1 MNRQEFMRSNPPNET
16 LFPAHEPKEPTLM
29 KFADFKKSG
38 HWPTLLSAFLYFDVS
53 FMAWV
58 SLGPL
63 MIYIAKGMGLSV
75 EEKLSL
81 VAIPVLGGAF
91 FRMPLGLLADSIGP
105 KITGVMAQVVVLF
118 CVALVYVFGLSD
130 PLPLALF
137 GLSLG
142 VAGASFAVA
151 LPQAGRWY
159 PAKYQGLV
167 MGIAGAGNMG
177 VVLDTLFAPSIAET
191 YGWRAVYGVLMILMT
206 IVLTIYIFA
215 AKDAPA
221 ARAKIGL
228 ADYGRL
234 LLDPDSRWFMF
245 FYFITFGGF
254 VGLASA
260 LPLYFT
266 VQYHATGVA
275 AGLVVALIVALGSGF
290 RPVGGF
296 IADHIGG
303 IRTLTVLFCIVSACY
318 FSVAL
323 LPEGQAAPAGS
334 KGWSLLQLPVVAW
347 AAVGL
352 FSLGVLSL
360 GMGNGAVFQLL
371 PQRFHAEIGAM
382 TGLVGAAG
390 GFGGFFLAKTLA
402 LSKGATGGFLAGFAF
417 FGVLALLG
425 LVGLLLVK
433 SRWRAT
439 WGAVSGAR
447 I

>member
-1 MNRQEFMRSNPPNET
+1 
-16 LFPAHEPKEPTLM
+16 M
-29 KFADFKKSG
+29 KFEDFKKAG
-38 HWPTLLSAFLYFDVS
+38 HWPTLLAAFLYFDVS

-63 MIYIAKGMGLSV
+63 MIYIAKDMHLSV
-75 EEKLSL
+75 EEKLNL

-91 FRMPLGLLADSIGP
+91 FRLPLGLIADAIGA

-118 CVALVYVFGLSD
+118 AVTLTYLFGLSD
-130 PLPLALF
+130 PLPIAIF

-142 VAGASFAVA
+142 IAGASFAVA
-151 LPQAGRWY
+151 LPQASRWY
-159 PAKYQGLV
+159 PPHYQGVV

-177 VVLDTLFAPSIAET
+177 VVLDTLFAPSIAEHW
-191 YGWRAVYGVLMILMT
+191 GWRAVYGLLMILMAM
-206 IVLTIYIFA
+206 VLAFYVFA
-215 AKDAPA
+215 AKDAPVS
-221 ARAKIGL
+221 RAKIRL
-228 ADYGRL
+228 ADYSRIF
-234 LLDPDSRWFMF
+234 LDSDSRWFMF

-266 VQYHATGVA
+266 VQYHASGVA
-275 AGLVVALIVALGSGF
+275 AGFVVAFIVALGSCF
-290 RPVGGF
+290 RPVGGH
-296 IADHIGG
+296 IADRIGG
-303 IRTLTVLFCIVSACY
+303 IKTLSILFSVVSLCYFGVAMMPEGPAPTEGAGWTLT
-318 FSVAL
+318 
-323 LPEGQAAPAGS
+323 
-334 KGWSLLQLPVVAW
+334 QLPPVAW

-360 GMGNGAVFQLL
+360 GMGNGSVFQLL
-371 PQRFHAEIGAM
+371 PQRFRDEIGAM

-390 GFGGFFLAKTLA
+390 GFGGYFLAKTLA
-402 LSKGATGGFLAGFAF
+402 FSKGATGGFLGGFAF
-417 FGVLALLG
+417 FGLLALLG

-433 SRWRAT
+433 SRWRTT

>member
-1 MNRQEFMRSNPPNET
+1 
-16 LFPAHEPKEPTLM
+16 M
-29 KFADFKKSG
+29 KLDDFKKAG
-38 HWPTLLSAFLYFDVS
+38 HWPTLLAAFLYFDVS

-63 MIYIAKGMGLSV
+63 MIYIAKDMGLSV
-75 EEKLSL
+75 EDKLSL

-91 FRMPLGLLADSIGP
+91 FRVPLGILADSIGA
-105 KITGVMAQVVVLF
+105 KITGVMAQGVVMFAVS
-118 CVALVYVFGLSD
+118 LVCVFGLTG
-130 PLPLALF
+130 PLAIALF
-137 GLSLG
+137 GISLG
-142 VAGASFAVA
+142 IAGASFAVA

-159 PAKYQGLV
+159 PPQYQGVV

-191 YGWRAVYGVLMILMT
+191 YGWRAVYGVLLALM
-206 IVLTIYIFA
+206 VVVFFVYCLA
-215 AKDAPA
+215 AKEAPV
-221 ARAKIGL
+221 AKKAIAL

-234 LLDPDSRWFMF
+234 LTDADSRWFMF

-266 VQYHATGVA
+266 TQYHATGVA
-275 AGLVVALIVALGSGF
+275 AGLVVALIVAFGSGF

-296 IADHIGG
+296 IADRIGG
-303 IRTLTVLFCIVSACY
+303 VRTLSVLFVVVSACY
-318 FSVAL
+318 LAISM
-323 LPEGQAAPAGS
+323 LPEGPAPAKG
-334 KGWSLLQLPVVAW
+334 GWSLLQLPPIAFVAV
-347 AAVGL
+347 AL
-352 FSLGVLSL
+352 FSLGVLAL

-371 PQRFHAEIGAM
+371 PQRFRAEIGAM

-390 GFGGFFLAKTLA
+390 GLGGYFLAKALA
-402 LSKGATGGFLAGFAF
+402 VSKGMTGGFTMGFAF
-417 FGVLALLG
+417 FSLLALLG
-425 LVGLLLVK
+425 LVGLVFVK
-433 SRWRAT
+433 TRWRTT

>member
-1 MNRQEFMRSNPPNET
+1 
-16 LFPAHEPKEPTLM
+16 M
-29 KFADFKKSG
+29 KLDDFKKAG
-38 HWPTLLSAFLYFDVS
+38 HWPTLLAAFLYFDVS

-63 MIYIAKGMGLSV
+63 MIYIAKDMGLSV
-75 EEKLSL
+75 EDKLSL

-91 FRMPLGLLADSIGP
+91 FRVPLGILADSIGA
-105 KITGVMAQVVVLF
+105 KITGVMAQGVVMFAVS
-118 CVALVYVFGLSD
+118 LVCVFGLTG
-130 PLPLALF
+130 PLAIALF
-137 GLSLG
+137 GISLG
-142 VAGASFAVA
+142 IAGASFAVA

-159 PAKYQGLV
+159 PPQYQGVV

-191 YGWRAVYGVLMILMT
+191 YGWRAVYGVLLALM
-206 IVLTIYIFA
+206 VVVFFVYCLA
-215 AKDAPA
+215 AKEAPV
-221 ARAKIGL
+221 AKKAIAL

-234 LLDPDSRWFMF
+234 LTDADSRWFMF

-266 VQYHATGVA
+266 TQYHATGVA
-275 AGLVVALIVALGSGF
+275 AGLVVALIVAFGSGF

-296 IADHIGG
+296 IADRIGG
-303 IRTLTVLFCIVSACY
+303 VRTLSVLFVVVSACY
-318 FSVAL
+318 LAISM
-323 LPEGQAAPAGS
+323 LPEGPAPAKG
-334 KGWSLLQLPVVAW
+334 GWSLLQLPPIAFVAV
-347 AAVGL
+347 AL
-352 FSLGVLSL
+352 FSFGVLAL

-371 PQRFHAEIGAM
+371 PQRFRAEIGAM

-390 GFGGFFLAKTLA
+390 GLGGYFLAKALA
-402 LSKGATGGFLAGFAF
+402 VSKGMTGGFTMGFAF
-417 FGVLALLG
+417 FSLLALLG
-425 LVGLLLVK
+425 LVGLVFVK
-433 SRWRAT
+433 TRWRTT